1 MKDVFPDFPVQLWCA
16 LEKYK
21 WDETHP
27 LSSYY
32 STFCDFTDDQVLTLF
47 TLKLSI
53 DNFVNIQQMS
63 PKQTVRVGKKRKL

>member
-1 MKDVFPDFPVQLWCA
+1 MKDVFPDFIFRLWCA

-21 WDETHP
+21 GDET
-27 LSSYY
+27 LSCYY
-32 STFCDFTDDQVLTLF
+32 TTFCDFTDDQVLTLF

-53 DNFVNIQQMS
+53 DNFVNILQLS